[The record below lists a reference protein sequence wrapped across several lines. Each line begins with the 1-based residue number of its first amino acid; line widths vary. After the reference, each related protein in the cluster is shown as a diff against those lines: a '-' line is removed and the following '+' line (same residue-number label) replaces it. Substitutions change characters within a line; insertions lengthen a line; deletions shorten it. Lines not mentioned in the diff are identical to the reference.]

1 MSNAHHFYHS
11 EHCNYHHQPQCKHTA
26 LLLKAKVLAWDQDLN
41 AKVALCCLYT
51 VINIPQLAHVYA
63 VVNHI
68 SYLICAL
75 TANVC

>member
-1 MSNAHHFYHS
+1 MPITFITLNIAIIIISPNA
-11 EHCNYHHQPQCKHTA
+11 HTA
-26 LLLKAKVLAWDQDLN
+26 LLLKAKVLAWDQDQDLN

-51 VINIPQLAHVYA
+51 VINVPQLAHVYA